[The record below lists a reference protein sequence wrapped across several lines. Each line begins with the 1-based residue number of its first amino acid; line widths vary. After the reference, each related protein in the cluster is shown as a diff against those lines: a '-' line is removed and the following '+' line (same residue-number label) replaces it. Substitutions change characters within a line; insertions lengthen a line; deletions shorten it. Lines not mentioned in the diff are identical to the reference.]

1 MCTKSYTFSA
11 DVVYYNRSG
20 GRNKKKEKGIFK
32 MTTFFDYLP
41 QEQELIRKAYE
52 WEMKAI
58 ETESTEGNPYADTL
72 KFMGLWD
79 ALNDAIEMAFN

>member
-1 MCTKSYTFSA
+1 
-11 DVVYYNRSG
+11 
-20 GRNKKKEKGIFK
+20 
-32 MTTFFDYLP
+32 MTTFFNYLP
-41 QEQELIRKAYE
+41 QEQELIRKAYD

-58 ETESTEGNPYADTL
+58 ETESTEGNPYANIL